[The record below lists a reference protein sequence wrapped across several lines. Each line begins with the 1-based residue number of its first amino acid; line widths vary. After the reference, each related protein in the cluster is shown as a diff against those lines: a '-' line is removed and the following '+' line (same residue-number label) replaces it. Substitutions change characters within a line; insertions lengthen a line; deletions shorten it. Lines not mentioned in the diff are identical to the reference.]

1 MNKVLE
7 TNFRR
12 ALPKLQTGG
21 AWGNKDGGLRH
32 RGMLVKGASR
42 KSKRKIASSVVIPGR
57 SKGVSSNPETFFTPV
72 TKDGKALQ
80 LSLQL
85 PGYNGWEYGVLSDHR
100 DRTGPFPS
108 GCK

>member
-1 MNKVLE
+1 MNKVSD

-32 RGMLVKGASR
+32 RGILVMGTSR

-57 SKGVSSNPETFFTPV
+57 SRRV
-72 TKDGKALQ
+72 
-80 LSLQL
+80 
-85 PGYNGWEYGVLSDHR
+85 
-100 DRTGPFPS
+100 
-108 GCK
+108 